1 MREHA
6 VPKYRV
12 YNPENNNCSVCVGIN
27 RLYKTESFQ
36 QELEIPETIGKGYC
50 RRIIVR
56 PSLEIF
62 MTNGTLYEKMIMRSR
77 QNHPQN
83 WLVFCMGDPIQWLVE
98 EKKQEYVVTG
108 GENYIINGSQDNHLC
123 TYNPG
128 RFLGL
133 SIQVGAEFITS
144 LTQHMGREHTRTVVF
159 PGHGSNYNRKI
170 SPAIRLILNQIMNC
184 RYREQVKKIYLE
196 GKILELIAVYLDETI
211 FENGALRARTRLS
224 TADIQSLHEAKRLLD
239 KNLISPPT
247 LGQLAKL
254 VCLNEFKL
262 KSGFKELFGLPVH
275 AYVIDQRM
283 ELVLRFLMEDRK
295 LKVSEAILRAGY
307 NDASHFAEK
316 FREKYGINPSD
327 VRKGRKI

>member
-1 MREHA
+1 MINS
-6 VPKYRV
+6 VPKYKIF
-12 YNPENNNCSVCVGIN
+12 NPKNEHCLICAGLN
-27 RLYKTESFQ
+27 RIYTTDSFQ
-36 QELEIPETIGKGYC
+36 QELEIPEAIGTGYC

-62 MTNGTLYEKMIMRSR
+62 ISNGTLYEKMTTRSR

-83 WLVFCMGDPIQWLVE
+83 WLVFCMGDSIQWLVE
-98 EKKQEYVVTG
+98 EQKKEYVVAC
-108 GENYIINGSQDNHLC
+108 GENYVINGSRDTHLC

-133 SIQVGAEFITS
+133 SVQVSAEVITN
-144 LTQHMGREHTRTVVF
+144 LVQYMGQEHTHAGVF
-159 PGHGSNYNRKI
+159 PGRGGTYNGKI

-184 RYREQVKKIYLE
+184 RYREQLKKIYLE

-211 FENGALRARTRLS
+211 FENGALHARTKLS
-224 TADIQSLHEAKRLLD
+224 AADIQSLHEAKRMLD
-239 KNLISPPT
+239 NNLISPPT
-247 LGQLAKL
+247 LGRLAKL

-275 AYVIDQRM
+275 AYIIDQRM
-283 ELVLRFLMEDRK
+283 ELVLRFLMEDKK
-295 LKVSEAILRAGY
+295 LKISEAILRAGY

-327 VRKGRKI
+327 VRKRL